1 MLHKETRETVRTC
14 SVFTG
19 AFPLTCKT
27 TVTDSKN
34 TVKLMFFI
42 YSWLAQSEVST
53 PLASPVFSTLFP
65 GACLKNSMYLT
76 KNVYSGCK

>member
-27 TVTDSKN
+27 TVTESKKTQCN
-34 TVKLMFFI
+34 RCFFI
-42 YSWLAQSEVST
+42 HSWLAQSEVST
-53 PLASPVFSTLFP
+53 RLASPVFSTLFP
-65 GACLKNSMYLT
+65 GSLSKEQYVFN
-76 KNVYSGCK
+76 